1 MTSPLDTP
9 AGAGPLEPLDELR
22 RRAASLAEL
31 AVPGR
36 GGTAERFSALWHLGH
51 VELSLGRL
59 GEAHADGHA
68 ILREAGRPDLAS
80 VNGGPALFGV
90 WAAEPPD
97 GRVAIDRDGAG
108 WRLRG
113 TKRWCS
119 GAAML
124 DRALVTARHGDE
136 AQLVCVDLR
145 HDGVAPHPPG
155 EWATPAL
162 AAAGT
167 RSVDLDLHLDAG
179 ALVGPPG
186 WYLDRSGFWWG
197 AAGVAA
203 VWAGG
208 AAGLL
213 ARLLPRWRDDPI
225 SLAHLGAA
233 HAGVEAAWATAMAVA
248 GAIDAS
254 PGMSKEEAARLAYG
268 TRHVADLTA
277 GAVIDHASRALGP
290 APAAQDP
297 AISQRIADLAL
308 YVRQS
313 HAERDLAALGRIVM
327 GRGANPLLGH
337 ERADG
342 EGDESVVHLA
352 QLGTTARCPP
362 ARPRPRTT

>member
-1 MTSPLDTP
+1 MIPPSDTL
-9 AGAGPLEPLDELR
+9 AGSAFFDPVDELR
-22 RRAASLAEL
+22 RRAASLADL
-31 AVPGR
+31 TVPGR
-36 GGTAERFSALWHLGH
+36 GGTAERFRALWDLGH
-51 VELSLGRL
+51 VDLSLGRL

-80 VNGGPALFGV
+80 VDGRPALFGV
-90 WAAEPPD
+90 WAAEPAD
-97 GRVAIDRDGAG
+97 GRVLIDRDGSG

-124 DRALVTARHGDE
+124 DRALVTARHGE
-136 AQLVCVDLR
+136 EVRLVCVDLS

-179 ALVGPPG
+179 ALVGPAA
-186 WYLDRSGFWWG
+186 WYLDRPGFWWG

-203 VWAGG
+203 IWVGG

-213 ARLLPRWRDDPI
+213 ACLLPRWRDDPI

-233 HAGVEAAWATAMAVA
+233 HAAVEAAQAMVVSIA
-248 GAIDAS
+248 GAIDAA
-254 PGMSKEEAARLAYG
+254 PGMPREEAARLAYCA
-268 TRHVADLTA
+268 RHVADVTA

-290 APAAQDP
+290 APATQDP
-297 AISQRIADLAL
+297 AVSQRMADLAL

-313 HAERDLAALGRIVM
+313 HAEHDLAALGRLVM
-327 GRGANPLLGH
+327 ARGV
-337 ERADG
+337 E
-342 EGDESVVHLA
+342 
-352 QLGTTARCPP
+352 P
-362 ARPRPRTT
+362 APRR